1 MTRLLC
7 LVGLAFIGLTI
18 PGCEPGGKGQ
28 IPIIRNGETFNR
40 VLAEAEEH
48 SREILERYDR
58 DEELTDADRKELE
71 EAKLKFEGLI
81 GFQPEG
87 FALHFGMAKVLQGL
101 DEHDTAVQG
110 FERAIALA
118 PPQGSE
124 DVRRT
129 VAEAYGQ
136 IARSSIFLARYS
148 EASEAAKRA
157 LAMYPRNPDYLSYL
171 ASAAMQLGDLKFARE
186 TLDKALRI
194 DPTHERSRRLRRFLD
209 MRA

>member
-1 MTRLLC
+1 MNRTLC
-7 LVGLAFIGLTI
+7 ALGLAVAALALV
-18 PGCEPGGKGQ
+18 GCEPGGKGQ

-58 DEELTDADRKELE
+58 DEELSEADRKELE

-81 GFQPEG
+81 GFQPQG
-87 FALHFGMAKVLQGL
+87 FALHFGMAKVLQAL
-101 DEHDTAVQG
+101 NEHETALQG

-129 VAEAYGQ
+129 VAEAHGQ
-136 IARSSIFLARYS
+136 IARSCIFLGRYA
-148 EASEAAKRA
+148 EASEAANRA

-171 ASAAMQLGDLKFARE
+171 ASAALELGDNKFARE

-194 DPTHERSRRLRRFLD
+194 DAEHLRSRRLRRFLD